1 MSKPLRVLIVE
12 DVEADA
18 ILLVRELARAG
29 FETSHERVETPEAMR
44 AALGR
49 ERWDMVLS
57 DYSMPRFS
65 APEALAL
72 VKELKLDL
80 PFIIVSGT
88 VGEDVAVEALR
99 AGAHDFMT
107 KGRLIRLGPAVERE
121 LREAGIRAEQ
131 LRMREQLLISER
143 MASVGTLAAG
153 IAHELN
159 NPLTPLMANL
169 TFIADD
175 LAQVFALS
183 TAIDHALDRGDP
195 EARDVTTR
203 LRTRLRDVE
212 LAVRDARDSAE
223 RVRNIV
229 RDLKIFSRTD
239 EERTGP
245 VDVRRVIDSSL
256 RIAWNEVR
264 HRARLVKDY
273 REVPLVEA
281 NEGRLGQVVLNLLVN
296 AAHAITDGHADD
308 NEIRISTSVEG
319 GFVQIAISDTGT
331 GIPEHMQHRI
341 FEPFFT
347 TKPVGVGTGLGL
359 SICHR
364 IVTGFGGTIT
374 VASEVGRGTTFRIV
388 LPRARREDSG
398 ERPAPLI
405 DPVPRRRGRILVI
418 DDEPMITKA
427 LGRTLAA
434 DHAVISVGSAGE
446 AMALLATAPP
456 FDVILCDIMMPQM
469 TGVELYDEL
478 RRRDPALAD
487 RIIFLTG
494 GAFTSSTRAFLDSV
508 SNQRVE
514 KPFDP
519 HHLRT
524 LISDRIR

>member
-281 NEGRLGQVVLNLLVN
+281 NEGRLGQVILNLLVN
-296 AAHAITDGHADD
+296 AAHAIADGHADD
-308 NEIRISTSVEG
+308 NEIRISTSIEG

-364 IVTGFGGTIT
+364 ITQSLGGELRFETQ
-374 VASEVGRGTTFRIV
+374 VGKGTTFRV
-388 LPRARREDSG
+388 LLPVARSEFDRPRAPAVARPKTRRGNILVVDDEVSIGMVIKRMLSTEHDVTTTTDARVALDKITNG
-398 ERPAPLI
+398 ER
-405 DPVPRRRGRILVI
+405 
-418 DDEPMITKA
+418 
-427 LGRTLAA
+427 
-434 DHAVISVGSAGE
+434 
-446 AMALLATAPP
+446 
-456 FDVILCDIMMPQM
+456 FDVILCDLMMPQM
-469 TGVELYDEL
+469 TGMDLFAEIE
-478 RRRDPALAD
+478 RFAPEQAE
-487 RIIFLTG
+487 RIVFIAG
-494 GAFTSSTRAFLDSV
+494 GAFTARARDFLDAV
-508 SNQRVE
+508 RNPRLE
-514 KPFDP
+514 KPFDVGGLYAVV
-519 HHLRT
+519 HRML
-524 LISDRIR
+524 L